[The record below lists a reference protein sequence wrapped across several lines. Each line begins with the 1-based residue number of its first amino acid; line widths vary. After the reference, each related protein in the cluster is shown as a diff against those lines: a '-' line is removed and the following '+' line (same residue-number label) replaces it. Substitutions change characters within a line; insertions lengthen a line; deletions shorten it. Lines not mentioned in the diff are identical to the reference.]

1 MQIGLQHAPLGEL
14 KMKQSRLN
22 RLLPYILIAPLVI
35 WILVTVFIPVV
46 NVFLESLKNT
56 TYVGTQGK
64 YVGFKNYRSI
74 LKDAKY
80 WTAWLKSL
88 QWLVGCTIL
97 QTILGFCTALL
108 LNGSGKLR
116 AMARTWSVI
125 PWVIP
130 TIVVS
135 IMWQWLL
142 NSSYGLVNTI
152 LKNLGIIT
160 EGINFF
166 SGDMAMWTLIVTN
179 VWHWFP
185 FTMII
190 ILSGLSTISET
201 LYDSAEVDGASKLQ
215 QFRYI
220 TMPGLS
226 KITFALVVIG
236 TLWCFNIFDIVFITT
251 EGGPLNLTTTVPVYI
266 YREAFRNFKI
276 GKSSAA
282 SIITAVLLMILVLIL
297 AKLSKSKDD

>member
-1 MQIGLQHAPLGEL
+1 
-14 KMKQSRLN
+14 MKQSRHN

-35 WILVTVFIPVV
+35 WIVVTVFIPVL

-74 LKDAKY
+74 LKDTKY
-80 WTAWLKSL
+80 WSAWLKSL
-88 QWLVGCTIL
+88 QWLAGCTIL
-97 QTILGFCTALL
+97 QTIFGFCTALL
-108 LNGSGKLR
+108 LNGNGKLR
-116 AMARTWSVI
+116 AIARTWSVI

-142 NSSYGLVNTI
+142 NSSYGLINTI
-152 LKNLGIIT
+152 LKNLGIIS

-166 SGDMAMWTLIVTN
+166 SGDLAMWTLIVTN

-236 TLWCFNIFDIVFITT
+236 TLWCFNIFDIIFITT

-282 SIITAVLLMILVLIL
+282 SIITAVLLIILVLIL
-297 AKLSKSKDD
+297 AKMSKSKDD

>member
-1 MQIGLQHAPLGEL
+1 
-14 KMKQSRLN
+14 MKQSRHN

-35 WILVTVFIPVV
+35 WIVVTVFIPVL

-74 LKDAKY
+74 LKDTKY
-80 WTAWLKSL
+80 WSAWLKSL
-88 QWLVGCTIL
+88 QWLAGCTIL
-97 QTILGFCTALL
+97 QTIFGFCTALL
-108 LNGSGKLR
+108 LNGNGKLR
-116 AMARTWSVI
+116 AIARTWSVI

-142 NSSYGLVNTI
+142 NSSYGLINTI
-152 LKNLGIIT
+152 LKNLGIIS

-166 SGDMAMWTLIVTN
+166 SGDLAIWTLIVTN

-236 TLWCFNIFDIVFITT
+236 TLWCFNIFDIIFITT

-282 SIITAVLLMILVLIL
+282 SIITAVLLIILVLIL
-297 AKLSKSKDD
+297 AKMSKSKDD

>member
-1 MQIGLQHAPLGEL
+1 MNNKTQQFN
-14 KMKQSRLN
+14 KV
-22 RLLPYILIAPLVI
+22 LPYLLVAPLVI
-35 WILVTVFIPVV
+35 WVLVTVFVPVI
-46 NVFLESLKNT
+46 NVLFESFRST
-56 TYVGTQGK
+56 TYVGTVGK
-64 YVGFKNYRSI
+64 YVGFKNYRNI
-74 LKDAKY
+74 LKDANY
-80 WTAWLKSL
+80 WSAWLKSL
-88 QWLVGCTIL
+88 QWLLGCTVL

-108 LNGSGKLR
+108 LNGNGRLR
-116 AMARTWSVI
+116 SLARTWSVI

-135 IMWQWLL
+135 IMWQWLF
-142 NSSYGLVNTI
+142 NSSYGLINSI
-152 LKNLGIIT
+152 LKNLGLIK

-166 SGDMAMWTLIVTN
+166 SGARAMWTLIVMN

-190 ILSGLSTISET
+190 ILAGLSTIPET
-201 LYDSAEVDGASKLQ
+201 LYESAEVDGASKWQ
-215 QFRYI
+215 QFRFI

-236 TLWCFNIFDIVFITT
+236 TLWCFNIFDMIFIST

-276 GKSSAA
+276 GRSSAA
-282 SIITAVLLMILVLIL
+282 SIITAVLLVVLVLIL
-297 AKLSKSKDD
+297 ARLSKAPDDE

>member
-1 MQIGLQHAPLGEL
+1 
-14 KMKQSRLN
+14 MKQSRLN

-35 WILVTVFIPVV
+35 WILVTVFIPVI
-46 NVFLESLKNT
+46 NVFLESLRNT

-64 YVGFKNYRSI
+64 YVGFKNYGTI
-74 LKDAKY
+74 LKDTKY

-88 QWLVGCTIL
+88 QWLVGCTVL
-97 QTILGFCTALL
+97 QTIFGFCTALL

-152 LKNLGIIT
+152 LKNLGIIS

>member
-1 MQIGLQHAPLGEL
+1 
-14 KMKQSRLN
+14 MKQSRLN

>member
-1 MQIGLQHAPLGEL
+1 
-14 KMKQSRLN
+14 MKQSRHN

-35 WILVTVFIPVV
+35 WIVVTVFIPVF

-74 LKDAKY
+74 LKDTKY
-80 WTAWLKSL
+80 WQAWLKSL
-88 QWLVGCTIL
+88 QWLAGCTIL
-97 QTILGFCTALL
+97 QTIFGFCTALL
-108 LNGSGKLR
+108 LNGNGKLR
-116 AMARTWSVI
+116 AIARTWSVI

-142 NSSYGLVNTI
+142 NSSYGLINTI
-152 LKNLGIIT
+152 LKNLGIIS

-166 SGDMAMWTLIVTN
+166 SGDLAMWTLIVIN

-236 TLWCFNIFDIVFITT
+236 TLWCFNIFDIIFITT

-282 SIITAVLLMILVLIL
+282 SIITAVLLIILVLIL
-297 AKLSKSKDD
+297 AKMSKSKDD